1 VSSERIEAL
10 LDEAYGL
17 PPGPSQIALLEE
29 AARLADTHGFD
40 EQGFEIREEL
50 IHSCTF
56 SGYPEKSLV
65 AFSWCLARCD
75 RDPELHGV
83 EDILWKYKWVAG
95 SLSGFPQISREQ
107 IDSMIADMKRRYQ
120 EAGAGLR
127 PVYRLQC
134 DLALDMGDF
143 EAAREHQRRWES
155 ARRDWLTDCAACE
168 LDATVHYHLL
178 MGESE
183 RAVEEAGPILAGRL
197 RCNEVPHHTLA
208 RLLVPLLKLGRLE
221 EAAECHQ
228 RGYRLIAG
236 RREFVAYVANHL
248 MYLALTDEYS
258 RAVALFERHLP
269 LATAMNHLSRR
280 FVFYLAAAVLLGR
293 LVENGKTRLPL
304 RLPPQF
310 RADDQGNH
318 DIAALLEWANGE
330 LDELAAKFDRRNGND
345 YHRRQIIGHRELM
358 KWSPPHREPASEG

>member
-1 VSSERIEAL
+1 VSSERIEEL

-65 AFSWCLARCD
+65 AFAWCLARCD
-75 RDPELHGV
+75 RDPEQFLV
-83 EDILWKYKWVAG
+83 EDILWKYKWIAG
-95 SLSGFPQISREQ
+95 SLSGFPQIPREQ
-107 IDSMIADMKRRYQ
+107 IESMIADMKRRYQ
-120 EAGAGLR
+120 QAGAGLR

-143 EAAREHQRRWES
+143 EAAREHQRRWEMTQ
-155 ARRDWLTDCAACE
+155 RDWLTDCAACE

-178 MGESE
+178 AGDSE
-183 RAVEEAGPILAGRL
+183 RAVEEAGPILSGRM

-208 RLLVPLLKLGRLE
+208 RLLTALMKLGRLH
-221 EAAECHQ
+221 EAAEYHQ
-228 RGYRLIAG
+228 RGYRLIVG

-248 MYLALTDEYS
+248 TYLSLAGKNS
-258 RAVALFERHLP
+258 RAVAVLERHLP
-269 LATAMNHLSRR
+269 LAMGMNHLSRR
-280 FVFYLAAAVLLGR
+280 FTFYLAAALLLGR
-293 LVENGKTRLPL
+293 LIAKGKTRLPM
-304 RLPPQF
+304 RLPQQF
-310 RADDQGNH
+310 RPADEKGNH
-318 DIAALLEWANGE
+318 DLATLLEWIN
-330 LDELAAKFDRRNGND
+330 DELEDLAERFDRRNGND
-345 YHRRQIIGHRELM
+345 YHRRQIAENRELET
-358 KWSPPHREPASEG
+358 WAPDL

>member
-1 VSSERIEAL
+1 VSGERIEAL
-10 LDEAYGL
+10 LDEAHGL

-65 AFSWCLARCD
+65 AFAWCLACCD
-75 RDPELHGV
+75 RDPERYGV

-107 IDSMIADMKRRYQ
+107 IESMIADMKRRYQ

-143 EAAREHQRRWES
+143 GAAREHQRRWES
-155 ARRDWLTDCAACE
+155 APRDWLTDCVACE
-168 LDATVHYHLL
+168 VDAAVYYHLL
-178 MGESE
+178 MGDAA
-183 RAVEEAGPILAGRL
+183 RAVAEAGPILAGRF
-197 RCNEVPHHTLA
+197 CCTEVPHHTLA
-208 RLLVPLLKLGRLE
+208 RLLIPLLRLGRLE
-221 EAAECHQ
+221 EAAECHR

-236 RREFVAYVANHL
+236 RREFVTHVANHL
-248 MYLALTDEYS
+248 TYLALTDKYS
-258 RAVALFERHLP
+258 RAVALLEKHLP
-269 LATAMNHLSRR
+269 LAMGMNHLSRQ
-280 FVFYLAAAVLLGR
+280 FVFYLAAALLLGR
-293 LVENGKTRLPL
+293 LVEKGKTRLPL

-310 RADDQGNH
+310 RADDEGNH
-318 DIAALLEWANGE
+318 DVAALLEWIQGDLDDLANR
-330 LDELAAKFDRRNGND
+330 FDRRNGND
-345 YHRRQIIGHRELM
+345 YHKRQIADHRELLN
-358 KWSPPHREPASEG
+358 WQLPEV